1 MRFLVSI
8 PVALVS
14 SAVALLIAAVVLDGF
29 DISTLAF
36 PVLVVEFALI
46 LVIARAAIETLVD
59 RNVQVSSCF
68 AGLIGAFAAL
78 LVTDLLPDGLDIEGT
93 STWILATLIVW
104 GGMIRAD
111 LLIGRRL
118 CRRLAGDDR

>member
-78 LVTDLLPDGLDIEGT
+78 LARISSRTGWT
-93 STWILATLIVW
+93 S
-104 GGMIRAD
+104 RAPAR
-111 LLIGRRL
+111 GSSPR
-118 CRRLAGDDR
+118 